1 MLLLNR
7 VIGVA
12 EPNWKNRE
20 GLGRWGLNG
29 EFANCS
35 GRELGLDT
43 QEIPDLHFCSLF
55 FLLLLK
61 TFFFFNDN
69 PRLMLLNQI

>member
-43 QEIPDLHFCSLF
+43 PEIPDLQFCPF
-55 FLLLLK
+55 FYLI
-61 TFFFFNDN
+61 FFRDG
-69 PRLMLLNQI
+69 I